1 MVAQLLNPDSVFP
14 ESQLAEERF
23 HDLLQLSA
31 DWLWEQD
38 ADLRFSWFSSNYSQ
52 GGADHKSYIGV
63 RRWDLPLE
71 LPGEVLEAHLA
82 LLAAH
87 KPFRDLEYRI
97 TTLDGQKRWYSISGL
112 PLFADGVFVGYRGTG
127 RDITQRMR
135 LEQEL
140 RRHRDHL
147 EEMVKSQTADL
158 WRAKEAAESANRA
171 KSDFLANMSHELRT
185 PMHAILSFAR
195 LGHMKADSVAP
206 EKLKEYFEH
215 IRAGGNRLIELV
227 NDLLDLSKFEAG
239 RMQQVMERIDL
250 RQLIDETKV
259 ELSALFEARKLNC
272 RIEAAA
278 GDYFI
283 IGDRK
288 QLGQL
293 LRNLL
298 GNAIKFTPEGRQILI
313 EIAAT
318 TAPGGR
324 RVGDVSALPG
334 VRLTIADE
342 GVGIPE
348 AELETIFDKFTQSS
362 RTSSG
367 AGGTGLGLAICRE
380 IVHVHRGMI
389 RARNRPEGG
398 AAFDVLL
405 PQAIQGRP

>member
-1 MVAQLLNPDSVFP
+1 MPAQPQNSNLAFP
-14 ESQLAEERF
+14 ESKLAEDRF
-23 HDLLQLSA
+23 NDLLRLSA

-52 GGADHKSYIGV
+52 GGADHKSFIGV

-112 PLFADGVFVGYRGTG
+112 PLFADDVFVGYRGTG

-158 WRAKEAAESANRA
+158 WRAKEAAESANRV

-195 LGHMKADSVAP
+195 LGQMKADSVAP
-206 EKLKEYFEH
+206 EKLKEYFDH
-215 IRAGGNRLIELV
+215 IRSGGNRLIELV

-250 RQLIDETKV
+250 RQLIEETQV
-259 ELSALFEARKLNC
+259 ELFALFEARKLSC

-318 TAPGGR
+318 AVPGGR
-324 RVGDVSALPG
+324 RASDASALPG
-334 VRLTIADE
+334 IRLTIADE

-362 RTSSG
+362 RTRSG
-367 AGGTGLGLAICRE
+367 AGGTGLGLAICVE
-380 IVHVHRGMI
+380 IVHAHRGMI

-405 PQAIQGRP
+405 PRTN